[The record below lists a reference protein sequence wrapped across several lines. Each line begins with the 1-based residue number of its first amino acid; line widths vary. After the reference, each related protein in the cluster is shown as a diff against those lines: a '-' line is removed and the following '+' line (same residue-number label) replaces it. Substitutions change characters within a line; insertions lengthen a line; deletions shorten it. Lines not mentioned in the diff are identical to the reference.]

1 MKAKK
6 NSSKDLNNYRSLFLQ
21 VGLILVLT
29 VTWFSFEWTLP
40 IADQSPNISLN
51 TEDEFIP
58 EIPEIKPEEPEIPKE
73 KPKIPEELALVPDDT
88 KAEEPDFLS
97 TEDNQNTAII
107 NYSDI
112 PVAKT
117 DEVVEVDYIN
127 VEQIPLFPACVK
139 LDKKEQRTCFQS
151 EMTKHVRKNFSYP
164 PDAIDLQIQGRV
176 YVMFTIDEN
185 GRVIDLKLR
194 GPDHR
199 LEAEAQRIIEKLPQ
213 FIPGKMGQK
222 NVRVPYSLPINFVLQ
237 N

>member
-6 NSSKDLNNYRSLFLQ
+6 NLSKDLNNYRSLFFQ
-21 VGLILVLT
+21 IGLILVLA
-29 VTWFSFEWTLP
+29 VTWFTFEWKQPAT
-40 IADQSPNISLN
+40 DQSPYISIN
-51 TEDEFIP
+51 MQDEFVP

-73 KPKIPEELALVPDDT
+73 KPKIPDAIEKIPDD
-88 KAEEPDFLS
+88 KDIEESPFKS
-97 TEDNQNTAII
+97 TEVNQNTAIVK
-107 NYSDI
+107 YSDI

-117 DEVVEVDYIN
+117 DEVVEVEYIN
-127 VEQIPLFPACVK
+127 VEQIPLFPACVN
-139 LDKKEQRTCFQS
+139 LDKKEQRTCFQT

-185 GRVIDLKLR
+185 GRVTDIKLR
-194 GPDHR
+194 GPDRR

-213 FIPGKMGQK
+213 FIPGKMGQN